1 MAFYIRPAFHS
12 YRWRG
17 MAETPQVCPLL
28 SPPLGAS
35 RCPPGS
41 RTFTTQPILKLGQ
54 PGEKNSSGPRLGVQ
68 GPDLH

>member
-1 MAFYIRPAFHS
+1 
-12 YRWRG
+12 
-17 MAETPQVCPLL
+17 MAEPPRVCPLL
-28 SPPLGAS
+28 SPPLGALL
-35 RCPPGS
+35 CPPDS